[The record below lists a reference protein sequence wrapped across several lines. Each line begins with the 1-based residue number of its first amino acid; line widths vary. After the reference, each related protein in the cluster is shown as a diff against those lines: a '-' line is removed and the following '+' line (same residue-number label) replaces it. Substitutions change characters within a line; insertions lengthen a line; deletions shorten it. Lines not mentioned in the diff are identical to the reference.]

1 MIIEY
6 LCVEIALKSAQR
18 NETFNWSLTSS
29 KDPRFNDG

>member
-18 NETFNWSLTSS
+18 NRHLIALTSS
-29 KDPRFNDG
+29 KDTRFKDG